1 MSVAGE
7 FRERAGV
14 NAGMI
19 VLGTDANGWGHEPR
33 SLLSAI
39 HARAGANLALISVP
53 GEFAARE
60 AATALQAGLHAMVFS
75 DNVSLADEIA
85 LKELDPGRR
94 HRLPAYSSTLPP
106 ESLRDGIGVRQP

>member
-1 MSVAGE
+1 
-7 FRERAGV
+7 
-14 NAGMI
+14 
-19 VLGTDANGWGHEPR
+19 
-33 SLLSAI
+33 
-39 HARAGANLALISVP
+39 
-53 GEFAARE
+53 
-60 AATALQAGLHAMVFS
+60 MVFS